1 MSRLAVAALAVIALL
16 GAPVAVAQGVVVLVL
31 DEHGQPV
38 EGVDGQ
44 VGDWLATSG
53 SDGLLFFLGLTP
65 GRYQLTL
72 RISGYHPDLR
82 NVVVTDGAPVRLT
95 ARLNPASRAQR
106 PIVTTGTS
114 PGLYGIVRDA
124 SLQPIAGAEVHL
136 LGRRGGVVRADSAGG
151 FRQGDAQGAYMVRVT
166 APGYRESRFSVD
178 IPAGPEGQEVVVPL
192 VPADTAY
199 RGTSNAELLLLRQLG
214 RRLSAARPQQRL
226 TRAELEAYGF
236 RTLCTIPQLAA
247 RMRRA
252 SRTELSGLEDDQRL
266 VNVCLIRAN
275 EVELVEI
282 GDRIIVW
289 TPR

>member
-1 MSRLAVAALAVIALL
+1 MSRLLVAVLTMIGLL
-16 GAPVAVAQGVVVLVL
+16 GPPGAVAQGVVVMVL

-44 VGDWLATSG
+44 VGDLLATSG
-53 SDGLLFFLGLTP
+53 SDGQIFFLGMEP

-72 RISGYHPDLR
+72 RIAGYHPDLR
-82 NVVVTDGAPVRLT
+82 TVVVPAGSPLRLT

-106 PIVTTGTS
+106 PMVAEGTS
-114 PGLYGIVRDA
+114 PGLHVMVKDA
-124 SLQPIAGAEVHL
+124 ALQPIPDAEVHV
-136 LGRRGGVVRADSAGG
+136 LGRRGGVERVDEAG
-151 FRQGDAQGAYMVRVT
+151 RVQWPDAEGAYLVRVT
-166 APGYRESRFSVD
+166 APGFRESRFSTTVQ
-178 IPAGPEGQEVVVPL
+178 AGRAGQEAL
-192 VPADTAY
+192 VWLVRADTAY

-214 RRLSAARPQQRL
+214 RRLSAARPHQRL

-236 RTLCTIPQLAA
+236 RSLCTIPQLEA

-252 SRTELSGLEDDQRL
+252 SRVELSGLEDGHRL
-266 VNVCLIRAN
+266 VNVCLLRAN
-275 EVELVEI
+275 EVELVEV